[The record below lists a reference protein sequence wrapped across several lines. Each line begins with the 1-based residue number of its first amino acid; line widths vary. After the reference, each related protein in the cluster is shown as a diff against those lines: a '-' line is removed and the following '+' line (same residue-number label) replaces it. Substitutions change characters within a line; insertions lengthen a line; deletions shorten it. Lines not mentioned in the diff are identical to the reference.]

1 MSTAASRAWCRTR
14 RRAGVGAVT
23 LKDLLIGSTPVC
35 LEVAVLV
42 LVVRV
47 VRVER
52 GGAVV
57 SRRAWSPPA
66 PDRGRDR

>member
-47 VRVER
+47 VT
-52 GGAVV
+52 GGAW
-57 SRRAWSPPA
+57 WSSGEPQGLVPA
-66 PDRGRDR
+66 RS